1 MASLPASL
9 TDLDAM
15 AAQVPDGAML
25 ALPPDNSLP
34 SVALAKALVRRGVRG
49 LRMVGVPVSG
59 FATDILIGAGCVAE
73 LQTSAVSLGEAG
85 FAPRFSAA
93 VKEGSLRVLDA
104 TCPAMHTM
112 LQASEKGVPFMPLRG
127 IIGSDILAHRPDWKV
142 VQNPFSEAEDPIVLL
157 PALQPDFGVFHAVM
171 ADSRGNVWLGRKRE
185 CATIAHASK
194 RSLVTV
200 ERVVEGD
207 FLADEKLAS
216 GAISATYIDAI
227 AIAERG
233 ARPVALLDEYPMDT
247 AYIAEYARMA
257 KTAEGFREWLAI
269 HVFETRAAA
278 AE

>member
-1 MASLPASL
+1 MPLSL
-9 TDLDAM
+9 TSLDAM
-15 AAQVPDGAML
+15 AAQVHDGAMV

-34 SVALAKALVRRGVRG
+34 SLAMAKALVRRGVRG

-59 FATDILIGAGCVAE
+59 LATDVLIGAGCVVE

-93 VKEGSLRVLDA
+93 VKAGTLRVLDA

-142 VQNPFSEAEDPIVLL
+142 VNNPFAEGEDPIVLL

-171 ADSRGNVWLGRKRE
+171 ADSHGNVWLGRKRE

-207 FLADEKLAS
+207 FLNDETLAP
-216 GAISATYIDAI
+216 GAISASYIDAI
-227 AIAERG
+227 AIA
-233 ARPVALLDEYPMDT
+233 
-247 AYIAEYARMA
+247 
-257 KTAEGFREWLAI
+257 
-269 HVFETRAAA
+269 
-278 AE
+278 